1 MFRLENDFESPFSS
15 LDFENGIV
23 FLIDKPLNWTSFDVV
38 NKLRWELRR
47 ITKNKKIKV
56 GHAGTLDPLATG
68 LLLICSGKL
77 TKRIDELMAIE
88 KSYTGTMQLGA
99 ITPSLDAE
107 TPISQTFPTEHIV
120 PDTLEIARRRFV
132 GNIEQIPP
140 IFSAIKVDGERLY
153 KDAHK
158 GNFAEAEEKL
168 KPRSVQ
174 IHDFAVRNLSL
185 ENQLDFYVRCS
196 KGTYIRSLARDFG
209 AACGSG
215 AYLSALRRVGIGE
228 FSVEKA
234 WNLEALITQLRGCGL

>member
-1 MFRLENDFESPFSS
+1 MFLLENDFDAPLSN

-23 FLIDKPLNWTSFDVV
+23 FLIDKPIHWTSFDVV

-88 KSYTGTMQLGA
+88 KSYTGTIQLGA
-99 ITPSLDAE
+99 TTPSLDAE
-107 TPISQTFPTEHIV
+107 TQISETFPTEHIV
-120 PDTLEIARRRFV
+120 PATLEAARSRFI
-132 GNIEQIPP
+132 GDIEQIPP

-158 GNFAEAEEKL
+158 GNYAEAEEKL
-168 KPRSVQ
+168 KPRAVQ

-185 ENQLDFYVRCS
+185 ENKLDFYVRCS

-209 AACGSG
+209 TACDSG
-215 AYLSALRRVGIGE
+215 GYLSALRRTAIGE

-234 WNLEALITQLRGCGL
+234 WNLEQLIQKMKEIS